1 MRNAEPSVRCFLQYD
16 RLYVENEVFLYNEVE
31 EKVERMLMNRLSV
44 DNSSLITPRSVG
56 GRSSRMKKRSES
68 RAGGDN
74 IHNTKLN
81 NGDIKEEDLTELE
94 AEIIQTGELL
104 IVKTV
109 MILILFKETT

>member
-1 MRNAEPSVRCFLQYD
+1 M
-16 RLYVENEVFLYNEVE
+16 FLYNEVE

-81 NGDIKEEDLTELE
+81 NGDIKEEALTELE

>member
-1 MRNAEPSVRCFLQYD
+1 M
-16 RLYVENEVFLYNEVE
+16 FLYNEVE